1 MTSSMLKSQMQKGS
15 IYDTVEFLTSKDV
28 KTEKRF
34 NDKSFLFSFSFLG
47 KKLYYKAELI
57 EYNGRDLLIYNS
69 FSFYFYGLD
78 KAPVDFNTIQK
89 MTGDDGEINQWLE
102 KQEGVYQLCTRM
114 TFGAFTHHFINKLSE
129 IFLKEQFKKATR
141 SMSKKL
147 YESRKEHYWSEAGIE
162 PYFELTEKGKYLI
175 PNKEAFEILELNF
188 KDTSKDKTLKEIM
201 DSKFFVANDK
211 YLLYMTQDKKIK
223 DSFFNLSLSNISGE
237 YLASICE
244 EYEEE

>member
-1 MTSSMLKSQMQKGS
+1 MLKSQMQKGS

-57 EYNGRDLLIYNS
+57 EYNGREVLIYNS
-69 FSFYFYGLD
+69 FSFYFNGLD
-78 KAPVDFNTIQK
+78 KDPVDFNTIQK
-89 MTGDDGEINQWLE
+89 MTGDDGEINEWLE
-102 KQEGVYQLCTRM
+102 EQEGVYQLCTKM

-162 PYFELTEKGKYLI
+162 SYFELTEEGKYLV
-175 PNKEAFEILELNF
+175 PNEEAFEILELNF
-188 KDTSKDKTLKEIM
+188 KDTSKGKTLKEIM

-211 YLLYMTQDKKIK
+211 HLLYMTQDNKIK
-223 DSFFNLSLSNISGE
+223 NSFFNLSLSNISGE

-244 EYEEE
+244 EYKEE